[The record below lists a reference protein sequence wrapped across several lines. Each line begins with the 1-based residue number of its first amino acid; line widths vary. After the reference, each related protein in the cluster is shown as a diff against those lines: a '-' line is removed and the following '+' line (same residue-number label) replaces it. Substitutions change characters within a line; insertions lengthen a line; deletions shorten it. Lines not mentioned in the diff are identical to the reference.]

1 MLLPESL
8 QSLINA
14 LERLPGIGPKSASRL
29 AFYFLRAPEEV
40 SQDLASA
47 LANLKANTTLREEC
61 FNITEAG
68 RERCEICE
76 SAQRDPSLVCVV
88 EEALDVLALERTGG
102 YKGKYHVLQGVLSP
116 IEGIGP
122 DDLKIK
128 QLIARVARGEIREVI
143 LATNPSME
151 GDATALYLQK
161 HLEPL
166 GVRVTRLAR
175 GLPVGGDLE
184 PNVGAEHEAVQ
195 RRRVVAGE
203 GRFKLHRLQQAAHLE
218 QMPGGGAGAGQRQ
231 RVAARRIREQTQRA
245 YQRFLDWRRHI
256 HVQHARIVWNARLEL
271 RCFERPIK
279 LKPVVNRPNV
289 HCTQGG
295 RFHCHLD
302 FHAHGQLRLC
312 IHPQAGLR
320 GLGRAHQAQRTT
332 LPQQR
337 ARTESRRRV
346 LEKARARADEY
357 AEEAR
362 ATLDGLPDSEYCDSL
377 RALPTYILDRDR

>member
-29 AFYFLRAPEEV
+29 AFFFLRAPEEV

-47 LANLKANTTLREEC
+47 LANLKANTTLCQEC

-76 SAQRDPSLVCVV
+76 STQRDSSIVCVV

-128 QLIARVARGEIREVI
+128 QLIARVGRGEIKEVI

-151 GDATALYLQK
+151 GDATALYLQQ

-184 PNVGAEHEAVQ
+184 YADQN
-195 RRRVVAGE
+195 
-203 GRFKLHRLQQAAHLE
+203 
-218 QMPGGGAGAGQRQ
+218 
-231 RVAARRIREQTQRA
+231 
-245 YQRFLDWRRHI
+245 
-256 HVQHARIVWNARLEL
+256 
-271 RCFERPIK
+271 
-279 LKPVVNRPNV
+279 
-289 HCTQGG
+289 
-295 RFHCHLD
+295 
-302 FHAHGQLRLC
+302 
-312 IHPQAGLR
+312 
-320 GLGRAHQAQRTT
+320 T
-332 LPQQR
+332 L
-337 ARTESRRRV
+337 
-346 LEKARARADEY
+346 
-357 AEEAR
+357 
-362 ATLDGLPDSEYCDSL
+362 L
-377 RALPTYILDRDR
+377 RALSGRQEMS

>member
-29 AFYFLRAPEEV
+29 AFYFLRASEEV
-40 SQDLASA
+40 SQDLAAA
-47 LANLKANTTLREEC
+47 LANLKANTTLCQEC

-68 RERCEICE
+68 REQCEICE
-76 SAQRDPSLVCVV
+76 SSQRDAGLVCVV

-128 QLIARVARGEIREVI
+128 QLIARVGRGEINEVI

-151 GDATALYLQK
+151 GDATALYLQQ

-184 PNVGAEHEAVQ
+184 YADQN
-195 RRRVVAGE
+195 
-203 GRFKLHRLQQAAHLE
+203 
-218 QMPGGGAGAGQRQ
+218 
-231 RVAARRIREQTQRA
+231 
-245 YQRFLDWRRHI
+245 
-256 HVQHARIVWNARLEL
+256 
-271 RCFERPIK
+271 
-279 LKPVVNRPNV
+279 
-289 HCTQGG
+289 
-295 RFHCHLD
+295 
-302 FHAHGQLRLC
+302 
-312 IHPQAGLR
+312 
-320 GLGRAHQAQRTT
+320 T
-332 LPQQR
+332 L
-337 ARTESRRRV
+337 
-346 LEKARARADEY
+346 
-357 AEEAR
+357 
-362 ATLDGLPDSEYCDSL
+362 L
-377 RALPTYILDRDR
+377 RALSGRQEMN